1 MSHFIRPIRLK
12 IFKILPALWFVAGDM
27 FIKSFNR
34 NCAAQNHILIA
45 R

>member
-1 MSHFIRPIRLK
+1 MSHFIRPIKLK
-12 IFKILPALWFVAGDM
+12 IFKILPPVWFVAGGT
-27 FIKSFNR
+27 FIKSSNR